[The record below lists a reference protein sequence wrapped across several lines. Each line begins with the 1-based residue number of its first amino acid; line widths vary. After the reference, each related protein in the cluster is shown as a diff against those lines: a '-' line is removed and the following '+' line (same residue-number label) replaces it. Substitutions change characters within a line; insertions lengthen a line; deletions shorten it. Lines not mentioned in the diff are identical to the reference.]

1 MSAKAELKGV
11 FVMRAIWRVFLT
23 VGFCGGACQAM
34 AEERVTA
41 TGCSNASSGVS
52 IGTSVTIN
60 CLSKEQIEQVIEALI
75 RKGVVRRA
83 ESEGVEQ
90 SLIVSLAGRLK
101 PGAKFDLAQAVV
113 QVSAAV
119 DIAAKIL
126 REGQTVSGDALLDE
140 VQRRIA
146 ERTKANDPAG
156 ATRAAEDGFT
166 EWEKKEKQQRAKEA
180 ERKAGALKTGVA
192 LLEAA
197 LQTDLVR
204 FDAEAAAGRV
214 EKIVALEHEG
224 DRKAQFEALRARQ
237 DRFYVEGRD
246 KGVNF
251 QLETAIVIARRAVAL
266 AQGPDEHGAALIDL
280 GNALEG
286 LGERES
292 GTGRLEDAVSAFRE
306 ALKELTRARAPLQW
320 AMTQNNLG
328 AALRRLGSARVG
340 RRSSRRRFRPIA
352 RRCRNIRA
360 SGSAPMGDDADESRQ
375 CAYGCS
381 GNARAGREA

>member
-1 MSAKAELKGV
+1 LSAKAELKGV
-11 FVMRAIWRVFLT
+11 FVMRAIWLFFLT
-23 VGFCGGACQAM
+23 VGFCGGACPAM

-41 TGCSNASSGVS
+41 TGCSNAASGVQ
-52 IGTSVTIN
+52 IGTSTTIN
-60 CLSKEQIEQVIEALI
+60 CLSKEQIEQVIEVLI

-90 SLIVSLAGRLK
+90 SIIVSLAGRLK
-101 PGAKFDLAQAVV
+101 PGAKFDLGQAVV
-113 QVSAAV
+113 EVSAAV

-126 REGQTVSGDALLDE
+126 REGETVSGDALLDE

-180 ERKAGALKTGVA
+180 ERKADALKTGVA

-214 EKIVALEHEG
+214 EKIVALGHEG
-224 DRKAQFEALRARQ
+224 DRKAQFEALRTRQ

-251 QLETAIVIARRAVAL
+251 QLETAIAIARRAVAL

-280 GNALEG
+280 GTALET

-292 GTGRLEDAVSAFRE
+292 GTGKLEEAVSAYRE
-306 ALKELTRARAPLQW
+306 ALKERTRARVPLGW

-328 AALRRLGSARVG
+328 NALVRLGERESGTGKLEEAVSAYREALKELTKEV
-340 RRSSRRRFRPIA
+340 SPLWHDMA
-352 RRCRNIRA
+352 QRNLDRA
-360 SGSAPMGDDADESRQ
+360 SALLAQRLKK
-375 CAYGCS
+375 
-381 GNARAGREA
+381 

>member
-328 AALRRLGSARVG
+328 AALKALGERESGTGKLEEAVSAYREALQENTRARV
-340 RRSSRRRFRPIA
+340 PLQWAMTQI
-352 RRCRNIRA
+352 
-360 SGSAPMGDDADESRQ
+360 ESRQ
-375 CAYGCS
+375 CA
-381 GNARAGREA
+381 